1 MSGVSCL
8 SLEEAQKR
16 TATFLVNSAL
26 NGTLFEVLV
35 GKMWFSITKWSLGN
49 RISASRVW
57 LLMYVM
63 DYFV

>member
-16 TATFLVNSAL
+16 TATFLVNSAP

-35 GKMWFSITKWSLGN
+35 AKMWFSTTRQSLGN
-49 RISASRVW
+49 RISASSVW

-63 DYFV
+63 DCFV